1 MISLDRYCRQMFLSG
16 MIFIMYEVVPAADD
30 GVERYG
36 RRFSLFLF
44 PSTVYFFSSS
54 SSSSPTSLHL
64 RDLLS
69 GYKTK

>member
-1 MISLDRYCRQMFLSG
+1 MFLSG
-16 MIFIMYEVVPAADD
+16 MNFIMYEVVPAADD

-44 PSTVYFFSSS
+44 PSAVYF